1 VSLDI
6 GTRLGPYEVL
16 AKLGEGGMGEVYRAH
31 DTKLG
36 RDVALKVLPDAVAAN
51 PERLMRFEREA
62 KTLAALNHP
71 HVAQVYGF
79 EDSGTVR
86 ALVMEL
92 VPGESLAAR
101 IALSAGSK
109 DPAYTPDG
117 APGLK
122 PRGLPVREALELARQ
137 IAEGLEAA
145 HDKGIIHRDLKPTNV
160 QVTPDG
166 QVKILDF
173 GLAKALD
180 AGSKDPASIRETEI
194 SPTLTAGTRHGVI
207 LGTAAY
213 MSPEQARGRP
223 VDARTD
229 IWAFGGVL
237 YEMLT
242 GVRAFPGPTVTDLLA
257 QILERDP
264 DWTALPA
271 GLPPAIRY
279 LLQRCLSKDPRQRLH
294 HIADARFTI
303 EEAIALPGSKDPG
316 LHPDVGSGLQSGA
329 VIAPAPPTRAVWRH
343 PLPLGLA
350 LASICLGGALAWSL
364 DRTPAA
370 LPKEPTYL
378 SLMLPPDQEIAPVNL
393 AISPDGRDIVYSGV
407 TDASPPGPEGNVPRL
422 YHRRLTEPAS
432 RALPGTE
439 NGMEPFF
446 SPDGAS
452 VAFYST
458 GDLKLRKV
466 ALGGGGPVELTSA
479 PWLTIRVGPGFWTT
493 AGVMLL
499 GDSAGPI
506 RRVPA
511 GGGTPEIVVP
521 RTALERGETGAIE
534 PRVLPGGVTLFLATP
549 GARTGHLAVWDGAKR
564 RTLLP
569 DVGASYRLFGPGYLL
584 FWRRAGNAEANL
596 ADLYAVPFDPA
607 RARLRGEPVAL
618 LTVPESGAPVWDLS
632 ESGTLVYREFTGS
645 RGIQYMWLPQGN
657 RPAPP
662 AFGPLPRADVPSFR
676 VSPNGRQVLYHQ
688 SFSRTDQRLV
698 LADLA
703 THTTRTVAA
712 GTYSWFAWTPDGRRV
727 VYQESPDSPGGAGM
741 SWRAIDGSAP
751 AERLTSSKAWQQ
763 PQFVTR
769 DGRSLVYQESGGVG
783 TQAPLDQAYD
793 LWLLP
798 LDPRGQPRPLLRTK
812 ANERLAHLSPDQKW
826 MAYVSD
832 ETGRDEVWVRAF
844 PEGATAVQVSQDG
857 GTEPVWAPDGRTLYY
872 RDWSGTNLRAVPVT
886 AGAVPQFGTPV
897 STRGHWSQ
905 ALPYGRRYDID
916 PVSGALLLQHASTFG
931 RELRVVLN
939 FDEVIR
945 RKMAEVKK

>member
-1 VSLDI
+1 MALMP
-6 GTRLGPYEVL
+6 GARLGPYEIVAL
-16 AKLGEGGMGEVYRAH
+16 LGAGGMGEVYRAR
-31 DTKLG
+31 DTKLA
-36 RDVALKVLPDAVAAN
+36 RDVALKVLPDTVAAN

-92 VPGESLAAR
+92 VPGDSLATR
-101 IALSAGSK
+101 L
-109 DPAYTPDG
+109 
-117 APGLK
+117 L
-122 PRGLPVREALELARQ
+122 RGPLPVREALEFARQ
-137 IAEGLEAA
+137 TADGLEAA
-145 HDKGIIHRDLKPTNV
+145 HEKGIIHRDLKPANI
-160 QVTPDG
+160 QVTLHG

-173 GLAKALD
+173 GLAKALGFS
-180 AGSKDPASIRETEI
+180 GSAFDPAQAREDPGLHQDAIE
-194 SPTLTAGTRHGVI
+194 SPTTTRATEMGLI

-213 MSPEQARGRP
+213 MSPEQARGQA
-223 VDARTD
+223 VDRRTD
-229 IWAFGGVL
+229 VWAFGCVL
-237 YEMLT
+237 DEMLA
-242 GVRAFPGPTVTDLLA
+242 GRRAFGGATATDVMA
-257 QILERDP
+257 AVLEREP
-264 DWTALPA
+264 DWAALPA
-271 GLPPAIRY
+271 AVSASVHM
-279 LLQRCLSKDPRQRLH
+279 LLQRCLKKELRQRLH
-294 HIADARFTI
+294 DIADARF
-303 EEAIALPGSKDPG
+303 ALEDALAALSGSS
-316 LHPDVGSGLQSGA
+316 SGTSAVASGPMA
-329 VIAPAPPTRAVWRH
+329 ASAPRAVWRH
-343 PLPLGLA
+343 PLPTGLA
-350 LASICLGGALAWSL
+350 LASLFLGGALLWSL
-364 DRTPAA
+364 GRTPSA

-378 SLMLPPDQEIAPVNL
+378 SLMLPPDQEIAPINL
-393 AISPDGRDIVYSGV
+393 AISPDGRDIVYPGV
-407 TDASPPGPEGNVPRL
+407 TDAGPPGPEGNVPRL
-422 YHRRLTEPAS
+422 YHRRLTEPTS

-479 PWLTIRVGPGFWTT
+479 PWLTIRMGPGFWTT

-511 GGGTPEIVVP
+511 TGGNPEIVVP
-521 RTALERGETGAIE
+521 RTALEPGETGAIE
-534 PRVLPGGVTLFLATP
+534 PRALPGGATLFLATP

-569 DVGASYRLFGPGYLL
+569 DVGASFRLFGPGYLL

-607 RARLRGEPVAL
+607 RAELRGEPAAL
-618 LTVPESGAPVWDLS
+618 MTVPAPAAPVWDLS
-632 ESGTLVYREFTGS
+632 ESGTLVYRDFTGL

-688 SFSRTDQRLV
+688 SFSRTDLRLV

-741 SWRAIDGSAP
+741 SWKAIDGSAP

-769 DGRSLVYQESGGVG
+769 DGRSLVYQESGGLG
-783 TQAPLDQAYD
+783 TRTPLDQAYD

-812 ANERLAHLSPDQKW
+812 ANERLAHLSPDQRW

-844 PEGATAVQVSQDG
+844 PEGAAAVQVSQDG

-945 RKMAEVKK
+945 RKLAEVKK